1 MNLCELIPTLESIA
15 PPALAEDFDT
25 GRIGLVLDSAAD
37 IQKIAVALD
46 STEFDLPQKLAY
58 RTVRY
63 LVSNLT

>member
-1 MNLCELIPTLESIA
+1 MNLRELIPILESIA
-15 PPALAEDFDT
+15 PPELSEDFDT
-25 GRIGLVLDSAAD
+25 GRIGLVLDRAAD
-37 IQKIAVALD
+37 VRKIAVALD